1 MSDSANGQHGK
12 GGHEVVDQL
21 RQEFIDELVET
32 LQSLDVALDALRNG
46 RLDLVKVVTDC
57 RRAAVLFRGQA
68 SNFAMHQLAT
78 VAHRLD
84 EYLANAPTGAPPPRM
99 WDDLQRFFDTM
110 TRLAVSGTAAAA
122 ESDPASLVRKLPVKL
137 GFDLGDIEIR
147 DVEVLLVMPHG
158 AQTRFVERELQ
169 QCGYRVSI
177 MPDTLRAFAMV
188 VETKP
193 DLVIISAMMP
203 DLEGIDL
210 AVALASMPSTRNIPL
225 AVITSLDKD
234 DDTLKQLPARVP
246 VLYKGAS
253 FADDLFKALDNLFLI

>member
-1 MSDSANGQHGK
+1 MSESGNGNHGK
-12 GGHEVVDQL
+12 GAHEVVEQL
-21 RQEFIDELVET
+21 RQEFIEELVET
-32 LQSLDVALDALRNG
+32 TQSLDMAFDAARNG
-46 RLDLVKVVTDC
+46 HRDLVSVVTEC

-68 SNFAMHQLAT
+68 SNFAMHRLAT
-78 VAHRLD
+78 VAHRLE
-84 EYLANAPTGAPPPRM
+84 EYLANTPKVAPPRI
-99 WDDLQRFFDTM
+99 WDDVQGYLELIS
-110 TRLAVSGTAAAA
+110 RLGQGKADA
-122 ESDPASLVRKLPVKL
+122 ESDPASLVRKLPAKL

-147 DVEVLLVMPHG
+147 NVEVLLVMPPG

-169 QCGYRVSI
+169 QCGYRVS
-177 MPDTLRAFAMV
+177 MVPDSLHAFGMV

-210 AVALASMPSTRNIPL
+210 AMALSAMTSTRNIPL

-234 DDTLKQLPARVP
+234 DDTLKLLPKRVP
-246 VLYKGAS
+246 VLFKGAS

>member
-1 MSDSANGQHGK
+1 MTESTNGHHAK
-12 GGHEVVDQL
+12 GAQEVVEQL
-21 RQEFIDELVET
+21 RQEFIEELTEP
-32 LQSLDVALDALRNG
+32 LQSFDVQLDAARNG
-46 RLDLVKVVTDC
+46 RHDLQVLAKDC

-68 SNFAMHQLAT
+68 ANYGMHRLAT
-78 VAHRLD
+78 IAHRLE
-84 EYLANAPTGAPPPRM
+84 EYLANMPQVPPPRI
-99 WDDLQRFFDTM
+99 WEDLTGYFDLM
-110 TRLAVSGTAAAA
+110 TRIAQGNTGD
-122 ESDPASLVRKLPVKL
+122 SDPAAMVRALPAKL

-147 DVEVLLVMPHG
+147 NVEVLLVMPHG

-169 QCGYRVSI
+169 QCGYRVSL
-177 MPDTLRAFAMV
+177 MSDSLRAFAMV

-210 AVALASMPSTRNIPL
+210 AMALSAMPSTRNIPL

-234 DDTLKQLPARVP
+234 DEILKLLPKRVP
-246 VLYKGAS
+246 VLFKGAS